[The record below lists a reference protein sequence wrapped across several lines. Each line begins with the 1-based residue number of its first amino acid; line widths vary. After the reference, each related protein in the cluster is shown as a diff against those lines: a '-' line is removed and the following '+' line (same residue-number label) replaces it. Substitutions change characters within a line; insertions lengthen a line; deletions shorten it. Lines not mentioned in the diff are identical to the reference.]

1 MAEQTEFRDEADSIG
16 GGDGKS
22 QLLPDPGLIWQVF
35 RRNIGRFVVAV
46 LAVLLLAAAYLA
58 LQQPLYRADASLL
71 IDPVVEPVR
80 SPSANVGKPFVD
92 ADQVDT
98 EIRLLSSSLV
108 AERAAKLYAERF
120 ASPDGDRYSPIEVQD
135 LAKRIRGST
144 RVSRSGQTRVID
156 ITSISDDR
164 NFAATAANL
173 LAEAYLNAQVEAKT
187 SVNDN
192 TKNFVNARLQE
203 LEGNALRTQAAV
215 DNFRAANGLASA
227 NGSTNAEQEVSN
239 LNQQLA
245 SARADLAEKQGRYNA
260 AREQLLRGGGG
271 ADVGAALGSGT
282 IASLRQQ
289 EARASADYAVLAS
302 RLGPLHPE
310 RQQKERELEDVRQRI
325 QEEINRV
332 LSSLQADVQ
341 TAQSRVASL
350 SGSRGSAAGS
360 LAQNARAQT
369 RLSELEA
376 RAQAAATVYQAF
388 LQRSQEAG
396 ALRDSAMPDARFAQR
411 ADVPVRPFSPNY
423 PLTVLF
429 AGVGALLAGILTVI
443 ISEYLRRGV
452 QTKRDIER
460 RLRLR
465 YAGAVPSLRSTVKS
479 RKLLQPPHIYVL
491 EHPFS
496 LFAEAFR
503 SIRTFL
509 TLSPGAR
516 PRVIAITS
524 ALPREGK
531 TTTSVCLAQTTAAE
545 GARTILVDGD
555 LRRRGASSLLGY
567 ESEFDIIDYLERRQ
581 PLSAC
586 LMQDEVTGL
595 HILGVNRS
603 LDAARNPMTIE
614 RVNEMLGELRE
625 LYDVAIVD
633 TAPILGV
640 AEGRILAMA
649 ADRVLLIT
657 HWRKT
662 SVRAVEATID
672 MLLDAGAKI
681 TGMAL
686 TQVDI
691 RKYASTGD
699 GDVYAYAKKFRGYYT
714 N

>member
-310 RQQKERELEDVRQRI
+310 RQQK
-325 QEEINRV
+325 
-332 LSSLQADVQ
+332 
-341 TAQSRVASL
+341 
-350 SGSRGSAAGS
+350 
-360 LAQNARAQT
+360 
-369 RLSELEA
+369 
-376 RAQAAATVYQAF
+376 
-388 LQRSQEAG
+388 
-396 ALRDSAMPDARFAQR
+396 
-411 ADVPVRPFSPNY
+411 
-423 PLTVLF
+423 
-429 AGVGALLAGILTVI
+429 
-443 ISEYLRRGV
+443 
-452 QTKRDIER
+452 
-460 RLRLR
+460 
-465 YAGAVPSLRSTVKS
+465 
-479 RKLLQPPHIYVL
+479 
-491 EHPFS
+491 
-496 LFAEAFR
+496 
-503 SIRTFL
+503 
-509 TLSPGAR
+509 
-516 PRVIAITS
+516 
-524 ALPREGK
+524 
-531 TTTSVCLAQTTAAE
+531 
-545 GARTILVDGD
+545 
-555 LRRRGASSLLGY
+555 
-567 ESEFDIIDYLERRQ
+567 
-581 PLSAC
+581 
-586 LMQDEVTGL
+586 
-595 HILGVNRS
+595 
-603 LDAARNPMTIE
+603 
-614 RVNEMLGELRE
+614 
-625 LYDVAIVD
+625 
-633 TAPILGV
+633 
-640 AEGRILAMA
+640 
-649 ADRVLLIT
+649 
-657 HWRKT
+657 
-662 SVRAVEATID
+662 
-672 MLLDAGAKI
+672 
-681 TGMAL
+681 
-686 TQVDI
+686 
-691 RKYASTGD
+691 
-699 GDVYAYAKKFRGYYT
+699 
-714 N
+714 

>member
-1 MAEQTEFRDEADSIG
+1 MTEQTEFRDDADIMG
-16 GGDGKS
+16 ATDAKTR
-22 QLLPDPGLIWQVF
+22 LLPDPGLIWQVF
-35 RRNIGRFVVAV
+35 RRNIGRFIVAGLV
-46 LAVLLLAAAYLA
+46 VLLLAAAYLA
-58 LQQPLYRADASLL
+58 LQQPLYRAEASLL
-71 IDPVVEPVR
+71 IDPVSEPVK
-80 SPSANVGKPFVD
+80 SPSANIGKPFVD

-98 EIRLLSSSLV
+98 EIRLLSSPLV
-108 AERAAKLYAERF
+108 AERAAQLYADRF
-120 ASPDGDRYSPIEVQD
+120 ASPDGDRFNPVEVRA
-135 LAKRIRGST
+135 LAKRIRAST

-156 ITSISDDR
+156 ITAISDDR

-187 SVNDN
+187 SVNDS

-411 ADVPVRPFSPNY
+411 ADVPAQPFSPNY
-423 PLTVLF
+423 PLTILF
-429 AGVGALLAGILTVI
+429 AGVGAGIAGMLTVV

-555 LRRRGASSLLGY
+555 LRRRGASALLGY

-586 LMQDEVTGL
+586 LMRDDVTGL

-603 LDAARNPMTIE
+603 PDAARNPMTIQ
-614 RVNEMLGELRE
+614 RVKEVLDELRD

-640 AEGRILAMA
+640 AEGRILATA

-657 HWRKT
+657 HWRRT

-699 GDVYAYAKKFRGYYT
+699 GDVYAYTKKFRGYYT